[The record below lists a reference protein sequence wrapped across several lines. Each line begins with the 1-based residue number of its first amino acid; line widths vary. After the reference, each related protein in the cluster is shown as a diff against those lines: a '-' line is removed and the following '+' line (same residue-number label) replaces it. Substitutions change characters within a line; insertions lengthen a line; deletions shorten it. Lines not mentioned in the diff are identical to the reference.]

1 MALPPLPPAPP
12 LLSSVPQ
19 LPDSLLFM
27 CIMGIEGENENHVAS
42 ETYDLLVP
50 SIATSVSD
58 SNSQFF
64 NV

>member
-12 LLSSVPQ
+12 LLPSVPQ
-19 LPDSLLFM
+19 LPDSIML
-27 CIMGIEGENENHVAS
+27 CIMRIEGENENHVAS

-58 SNSQFF
+58 SHSQFF